1 VPVPGVPAHLEIS
14 PGEHCAL
21 VVPDRRQARWLA
33 DLVTGLEQPPAGAR
47 VEGADG
53 VRLVPADGGLL
64 PHLTVLGNL
73 MHGARVSPGSRVV
86 PRSTA
91 EQGCRETAS
100 RCGLDDVL
108 ERYPYE
114 ITPGRR
120 RLAGL
125 ARALRSKPAAV
136 VLEDAP
142 GLPTWGAL
150 LDFERNP
157 ELLAAALLLIT
168 GDPAR
173 AAGFPLGTGSAP
185 DGAAEPG
192 SNGAAADLG
201 RHGAGDDGDD
211 GGRDGAGGDGPVGGA
226 GDGGA

>member
-1 VPVPGVPAHLEIS
+1 VPVRGVPEYLVLP

-33 DLVTGLEQPPAGAR
+33 DLVAGLEQPPAGAR
-47 VEGADG
+47 VEGAG
-53 VRLVPADGGLL
+53 SVRLVPADGGLL

-73 MHGARVSPGSRVV
+73 MHGARVSPASPAV
-86 PRSTA
+86 PRPTA
-91 EQGCRETAS
+91 EQRCRETAS

-108 ERYPYE
+108 DRFPYE

-120 RLAGL
+120 RMAGL

-173 AAGFPLGTGSAP
+173 AAGFPPPAASSP
-185 DGAAEPG
+185 DGTAEPG
-192 SNGAAADLG
+192 SGGNGAAADRG
-201 RHGAGDDGDD
+201 GADGDSAGR
-211 GGRDGAGGDGPVGGA
+211 GGAGAGGPVGDAGGSGA
-226 GDGGA
+226 

>member
-1 VPVPGVPAHLEIS
+1 
-14 PGEHCAL
+14 
-21 VVPDRRQARWLA
+21 
-33 DLVTGLEQPPAGAR
+33 
-47 VEGADG
+47 
-53 VRLVPADGGLL
+53 
-64 PHLTVLGNL
+64 
-73 MHGARVSPGSRVV
+73 V

-108 ERYPYE
+108 DRYPYE

-150 LDFERNP
+150 LDFDRNP

-168 GDPAR
+168 DDPAR
-173 AAGFPLGTGSAP
+173 AASFPLGTGSAS
-185 DGAAEPG
+185 DRTAETG
-192 SNGAAADLG
+192 GKGAAADRG
-201 RHGAGDDGDD
+201 RDRGAGDDGD
-211 GGRDGAGGDGPVGGA
+211 GAGGGGPVGGT
-226 GDGGA
+226 GGGGA